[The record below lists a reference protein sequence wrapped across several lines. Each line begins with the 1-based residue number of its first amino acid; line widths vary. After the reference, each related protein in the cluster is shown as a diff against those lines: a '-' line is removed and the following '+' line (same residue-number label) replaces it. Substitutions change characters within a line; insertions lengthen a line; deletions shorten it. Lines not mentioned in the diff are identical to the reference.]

1 MENKKLITAIEWLE
15 KKLDDALSDTDY
27 LTWKL
32 VCEAVKDAKEIE
44 KQQII
49 EAHGNKEKK
58 SGGVSNATYILT
70 GEQYYNEQF
79 KK

>member
-1 MENKKLITAIEWLE
+1 MTAVEWLE
-15 KKLDDALSDTDY
+15 EKLDDALSDTDY

-32 VCEAVKDAKEIE
+32 VCEDIKQAKEME

-49 EAHGNKEKK
+49 DAFDEGYFDEK
-58 SGGVSNATYILT
+58 SS
-70 GEQYYNEQF
+70 EQYYEATF